1 MANGGAGSNRA
12 HMQRSANMDSGGA
25 SWGIITIVG
34 PLLMLVIFAWA
45 LMRNKKSRRSIE
57 ETEQATRDL
66 YRKEDA
72 AHRNDDTLGT

>member
-1 MANGGAGSNRA
+1 
-12 HMQRSANMDSGGA
+12 MDSGGA

-34 PLLMLVIFAWA
+34 PLLMLVVFAWA
-45 LMRNKKSRRSIE
+45 LMRNKKSKTSIE

>member
-1 MANGGAGSNRA
+1 MANSGAGSNRA
-12 HMQRSANMDSGGA
+12 LMQRSANMDSGGA

-34 PLLMLVIFAWA
+34 PLLILIVFAWVV
-45 LMRNKKSRRSIE
+45 MKNKKSKTSIDT
-57 ETEQATRDL
+57 TEQATRDL